1 MSHSKSGAQ
10 GNKGGGK
17 GSNFKGFNQYKGDRP
32 KCNLCG
38 NLGHTAEN
46 CKARA
51 GGSGVEGGG
60 GGGGVPGVQLK
71 ESGKAEK
78 FVANFDV
85 YRYVSHSTF
94 FSPV

>member
-17 GSNFKGFNQYKGDRP
+17 GNNFKGFNQYKGDRP

-38 NLGHTAEN
+38 NFGHTAEN
-46 CKARA
+46 CKAPAR
-51 GGSGVEGGG
+51 GSGAEGGGGGGG

-71 ESGKAEK
+71 ESGKAGK
-78 FVANFDV
+78 FMANFDV
-85 YRYVSHSTF
+85 YR
-94 FSPV
+94 